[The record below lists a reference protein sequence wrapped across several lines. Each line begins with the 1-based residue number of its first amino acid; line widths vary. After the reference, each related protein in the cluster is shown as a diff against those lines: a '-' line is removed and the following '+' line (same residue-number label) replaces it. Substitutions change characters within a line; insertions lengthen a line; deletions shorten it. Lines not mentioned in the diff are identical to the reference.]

1 MTPSPAEGIRVA
13 LTNRFDSYKTREE
26 SPMTGFAAF
35 AAHNDDSAGMLRE
48 RETSRPPVFRINA
61 ASIERSSQLGK
72 KHESRR
78 GRGPTQADKKR
89 LVTE

>member
-61 ASIERSSQLGK
+61 AFIERSSQLGK
-72 KHESRR
+72 NMRVAGVEAR
-78 GRGPTQADKKR
+78 PKR
-89 LVTE
+89 IRKGW